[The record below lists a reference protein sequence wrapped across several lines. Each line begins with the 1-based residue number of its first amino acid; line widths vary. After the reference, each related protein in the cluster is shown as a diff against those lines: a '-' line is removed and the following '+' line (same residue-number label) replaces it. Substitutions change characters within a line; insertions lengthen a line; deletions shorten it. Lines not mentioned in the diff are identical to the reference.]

1 MKTPKGLLS
10 HGFTRFSPPWQGRHE
25 RQRMSV
31 LVTGKAWQPCQVLV
45 DQESEEWLQLEI
57 GLYVAF
63 EASLIVTCF
72 LQSGSASRKFLSLC
86 NFILFPEGFHRN
98 KPELV
103 AATLLSVSAP
113 SGLKDALTVLPSPVA
128 CALQLGV
135 ASAHDVM
142 LIQVPTFTA

>member
-1 MKTPKGLLS
+1 
-10 HGFTRFSPPWQGRHE
+10 
-25 RQRMSV
+25 MSV
-31 LVTGKAWQPCQVLV
+31 LVTRKAWQPCQVVV

-63 EASLIVTCF
+63 KASLIVTCF
-72 LQSGSASRKFLSLC
+72 LQSGPASRKFLSFC
-86 NFILFPEGFHRN
+86 NCILFPEGFHRN
-98 KPELV
+98 RPELV

-135 ASAHDVM
+135 WRQHTM
-142 LIQVPTFTA
+142 

>member
-1 MKTPKGLLS
+1 
-10 HGFTRFSPPWQGRHE
+10 
-25 RQRMSV
+25 MSV
-31 LVTGKAWQPCQVLV
+31 FVVGKAWQPCQVVV

-72 LQSGSASRKFLSLC
+72 LQSGSASRKFLTLC
-86 NFILFPEGFHRN
+86 NCILFPEGFHRN
-98 KPELV
+98 RPEL
-103 AATLLSVSAP
+103 AATALLSVSAP

-135 ASAHDVM
+135 WHQHTM
-142 LIQVPTFTA
+142 